1 MFCPEGGA
9 GLGLRWELGAVAGR
23 RPAVQRRNSTA
34 REDAGGVVRTK
45 DVLTGESHHAVDL
58 WNQEVWISSLF
69 SPGSDPVSR
78 TQSAGQSLTDEVV
91 RRSSSDKETGRQILL
106 N

>member
-1 MFCPEGGA
+1 M
-9 GLGLRWELGAVAGR
+9 GLHGGLRAVAGR
-23 RPAVQRRNSTA
+23 RPAAQRRNSTA

-58 WNQEVWISSLF
+58 WNQEAWISSLF

-78 TQSAGQSLTDEVV
+78 TQSAVQSLDGA
-91 RRSSSDKETGRQILL
+91 D
-106 N
+106 